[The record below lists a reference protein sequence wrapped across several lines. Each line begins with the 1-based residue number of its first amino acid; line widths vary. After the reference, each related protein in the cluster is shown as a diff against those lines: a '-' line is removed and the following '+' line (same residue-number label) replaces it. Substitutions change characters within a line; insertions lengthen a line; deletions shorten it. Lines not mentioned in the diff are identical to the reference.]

1 MPDTPENRHA
11 AIIAELD
18 AIHDPCSVA
27 SGTPMGLAEMGMV
40 DRIDIS
46 PQGHVAIGLKLT
58 SPFCHMIGFFKTE
71 VQRRVAALPGIA
83 SVSLSADN
91 GLDWSPDRI
100 SPAAQARRAAR
111 LAELASNERAIIT
124 GRPVPVDGGYTLV

>member
-1 MPDTPENRHA
+1 MHNTRS

-18 AIHDPCSVA
+18 EIKDPCSVA
-27 SGTPMGLAEMGMV
+27 SGVPMGLAELGLIEM
-40 DRIDIS
+40 IEIS
-46 PQGHVAIGLKLT
+46 LEGEVSIRLRLT

-71 VQRRVAALPGIA
+71 VQRRVMALPGIA

-100 SPAAQARRAAR
+100 SAPAQARRAAQ
-111 LAELASNERAIIT
+111 LQKMHAALT
-124 GRPVPVDGGYTLV
+124 

>member
-1 MPDTPENRHA
+1 MPDAMNDRRA

-18 AIHDPCSVA
+18 EIKDPCSMA
-27 SGTPMGLAEMGMV
+27 SGVPMGLAELGLI
-40 DRIDIS
+40 DTIDIS
-46 PQGHVAIGLKLT
+46 PSGDVSIRLRLT

-71 VQRRVAALPGIA
+71 VQRRVIALPGIV

-100 SPAAQARRAAR
+100 SAPAQARRAVHLQKMHDA
-111 LAELASNERAIIT
+111 LN
-124 GRPVPVDGGYTLV
+124 